1 MTAPSARLRLPA
13 RVAALGLVGTLGL
26 VALPSVTGVASAAP
40 PPGTVPEGA
49 WVEEFDAATLGDAW
63 SVVNET
69 PANLSLT
76 ANPGNLTLTSLAG
89 DTWQTTNTA
98 RNVVL
103 VDVPVGDFTA
113 VTQVTAPVTADFQG
127 AGLIAWR
134 DMDNYVRAG
143 LAHVSFAEGG
153 PVVIENGV
161 ETAATYGSTFTARPG
176 STSEVLRLQR
186 TGDTITTSYWADG
199 AWATAAEVTVGF
211 DVTQVGV
218 YALASQAGVAHE
230 AVFDWF
236 ALDAAEGQPFVPTG
250 DVTLHGPGDE
260 LRHLTVA
267 TDDDARALE
276 LGSTRP
282 DSTVALTVTPVDEG
296 AEGAVH
302 LAAGDR
308 PVVVA
313 DEALVL
319 GDPGQDPADLRF
331 VDAGGSRLVL
341 EVLGEGGGFA
351 GVADGGALVVGP
363 RDEAVRLT
371 LEGVRAEHAT
381 IAVDASGPTVD
392 MSDDLYGIF
401 YEDINRAAD
410 GGLYAELVQNRS
422 FEYSTADNASYT
434 PLTSWE
440 EVERGGATGTVQ
452 AVDDDERLNENNRT
466 YLRLDLD
473 SNGAGAGAGVGI
485 RNLGYNTGVFV
496 EAGATYRFSAFVR
509 RTADHDRPL
518 TVRVE
523 SADGTQVLGETTVTA
538 ASDEWTKVTGQIAAT
553 GTTTSGRLV
562 VLADGSGTVRLDMV
576 SLFPTDTYKGREN
589 GLRKDLALLIEEMDP
604 QFVRFPGGCVTNVGT
619 FDPYEAPSYDRK
631 RTYRWKETIGPLEER
646 PTNYNFWGYNQSY
659 GLGYL
664 EYFQL
669 AEDLGAEPLPVV
681 SVGVNGCGGPPPL
694 TDPVALQEWIDD
706 TLDLI
711 EFANGDV
718 TTEWGAV
725 RASLGHP
732 EPFGLEYIG
741 LGNEEVQREFLTNY
755 PQFHEAIRAAYPDVK
770 IISNSGQTSAGA
782 WFDEL
787 WDFARD
793 QGADLVDEH
802 YYNSPDWFLANTHRY
817 DDYDRT
823 GPKVFIGEYA
833 SRGNTF
839 GNALAEAAFMTGIER
854 NSDVIELAS
863 YAPLLA
869 NQDYVQWAP
878 DAIWFD
884 NARAY
889 GSANYYVQKL
899 FATNQGDEVLA
910 STLTGAGGEA
920 APDVTGGVGLST
932 WRTQAA
938 YDDVRVTSNDTG
950 EVLLAEDFAD
960 GTADGWTATGGQWA
974 VTGGE
979 YVQSDGAV
987 EDARTTGPAAGWS
1000 NYTYEVDARKISGSE
1015 GFLVMFGVQDT
1026 GSYYWWNLGGWNNT
1040 RSAIQ
1045 QATGGGATEVTGS
1058 TTTIETGRTYR
1069 VKIEVTGRTVKAYL
1083 DGELVTE
1090 FTDTTSDEDVH
1101 QVVTRD
1107 RETGDTI
1114 VKLVNSSAETIRT
1127 DVTVE
1132 GAPVAETG
1140 TITELTAESLTATN
1154 TMADPENVVPV
1165 TRTSERLGNAFT
1177 YDAPAHSVTV
1187 IRLAPGGEKV
1197 PSTTAVQLAP
1207 AKVKAGKESKATVT
1221 VRAQDGP
1228 SSTTPGQGRVTL
1240 LVGDRVVGEA
1250 ALDKG
1255 RARFT
1260 LPADLPAG
1268 THTVTARYGG
1278 TSTVAPSEGA
1288 ATLTVEAKPR
1298 PRG

>member
-1 MTAPSARLRLPA
+1 MTRSTARLRLPA

-26 VALPSVTGVASAAP
+26 VALPSATGAASAAP

-49 WVEEFDAATLGDAW
+49 WVEEFDDATLGGDW
-63 SVVNET
+63 SVFGET
-69 PANLSLT
+69 PANMSLT
-76 ANPGNLTLTSLAG
+76 SNPGNLTLTSLAG
-89 DTWQTTNTA
+89 DTWQTSNTA

-113 VTQVTAPVTADFQG
+113 VTRLTAPVAADFQG
-127 AGLIAWR
+127 AGLIAWQ
-134 DMDNYVRAG
+134 DIDNYVRAG
-143 LAHVSFAEGG
+143 LAHVSFAGGG

-161 ETAATYGSTFTARPG
+161 ETAATYSSTFTARPG

-199 AWATAAEVTVGF
+199 AWATAAEATVGF

-218 YALASQAGVAHE
+218 YALASQSGVGHE

-236 ALDAAEGQPFVPTG
+236 ALDAAEGQPYVPTG
-250 DVTLHGPGDE
+250 DVTLHGPGDA

-267 TDDDARALE
+267 AGDGAAALG
-276 LGSTRP
+276 LAATRP
-282 DSTVALTVTPVDEG
+282 DSTVALTVTPVEG
-296 AEGAVH
+296 GADGAVH
-302 LAAGDR
+302 LAVGDR

-313 DEALVL
+313 GGALVL
-319 GDPGQDPADLRF
+319 GDAGQDPADLRF

-341 EVLGEGGGFA
+341 EVLGEGFA
-351 GVADGGALVVGP
+351 VAAGGGALVVGP
-363 RDEAVRLT
+363 REEAVRLT
-371 LEGVRAEHAT
+371 LEGVRAEHASIT
-381 IAVDASGPTVD
+381 VDTTGPTVD

-440 EVERGGATGTVQ
+440 EVERGGATGTIQ

-473 SNGAGAGAGVGI
+473 QAGSGDGAGVGI

-496 EAGATYRFSAFVR
+496 EAGKTYRFSAFVR

-523 SADGTQVLGETTVTA
+523 SADGTQVLGGTTVTA
-538 ASDEWTKVTGQIAAT
+538 ASDEWTKVTGEIAAT
-553 GTTTSGRLV
+553 GASTSGRLV
-562 VLADGSGTVRLDMV
+562 VLADGTGTVRLDMV
-576 SLFPTDTYKGREN
+576 SLFPTDTYEGREN

-619 FDPYEAPSYDRK
+619 FDPYEAPSYDRT
-631 RTYRWKETIGPLEER
+631 RTYRWKETIGPLEQR

-664 EYFQL
+664 EYFL
-669 AEDLGAEPLPVV
+669 FAEDLGAEPLPVV
-681 SVGVNGCGGPPPL
+681 SVGVNGCGGPAPL
-694 TDPVALQEWIDD
+694 TDPEKLQEWVQD

-755 PQFHEAIRAAYPDVK
+755 PLFHDAIRAAYPDIR

-817 DDYDRT
+817 DDYDRE

-884 NARAY
+884 NSRAY

-899 FATNQGDEVLA
+899 FATNQGDEVLT

-932 WRTQAA
+932 WRTRAA
-938 YDDVRVTSNDTG
+938 YDDVRVTANGTG

-974 VTGGE
+974 VTDGE
-979 YVQSDGAV
+979 YVQSDAGV

-1000 NYTYEVDARKISGSE
+1000 DYTYEVDARKLSGDE

-1026 GSYYWWNLGGWNNT
+1026 GNYYWWNLGGWNNT

-1045 QATGGGATEVTGS
+1045 RATGGGATEVAGS

-1069 VKIEVTGRTVKAYL
+1069 VKVEVSGRSVKAYL
-1083 DGELVTE
+1083 DGELVTQ
-1090 FTDTTSDEDVH
+1090 FTDTTSNEDVH

-1107 RETGDTI
+1107 RETGDTL

-1127 DVTVE
+1127 DVRVE
-1132 GAPVAETG
+1132 GAPVSGTG
-1140 TITELTAESLTATN
+1140 TVTELTAESLTATN
-1154 TMADPENVVPV
+1154 SMADPENVVPV

-1187 IRLAPGGEKV
+1187 IRLAPGAALTE
-1197 PSTTAVQLAP
+1197 SRTTVKLAP
-1207 AKVKAGKESKATVT
+1207 AKVQAGKASTATVSVRGLVSPSRTSRPDGTVT
-1221 VRAQDGP
+1221 V
-1228 SSTTPGQGRVTL
+1228 
-1240 LVGDRVVGEA
+1240 LVGDRVVGEV
-1250 ALDKG
+1250 ALDRG
-1255 RARFT
+1255 TARVA
-1260 LPADLPAG
+1260 LPTDLPPG

-1278 TSTVAPSEGA
+1278 TAGVAPSEGT
-1288 ATLTVEAKPR
+1288 ATLTVTAR
-1298 PRG
+1298 PRS